1 MVMMLQEKLLAGG
14 KGNMVTDAN
23 LYKALDD
30 AARYSDLQAEAYFTD
45 PSSPE
50 AQQAAQAMAQQPPPP
65 DPQMEAVKA
74 QVEIDRMKTQQAAEK
89 AAMDAQLK
97 SRELDI
103 KAYEAETARFT
114 ATSAAMSPEQV
125 QQLVLQT
132 LAQLQNS
139 PDVYP

>member
-1 MVMMLQEKLLAGG
+1 
-14 KGNMVTDAN
+14 
-23 LYKALDD
+23 
-30 AARYSDLQAEAYFTD
+30 
-45 PSSPE
+45 
-50 AQQAAQAMAQQPPPP
+50 
-65 DPQMEAVKA
+65 
-74 QVEIDRMKTQQAAEK
+74 
-89 AAMDAQLK
+89 MDAQLK

>member
-1 MVMMLQEKLLAGG
+1 MMLQEKLLAGG
-14 KGNMVTDAN
+14 KASMVSDAN

-30 AARYSDLQAEAYFTD
+30 AARYSDLQADAYFTD

-103 KAYEAETARFT
+103 KAYEAETARFA

-125 QQLVLQT
+125 QQMIIQT

-139 PDVYP
+139 PDVYS

>member
-1 MVMMLQEKLLAGG
+1 MMLQEKLLAGG
-14 KGNMVTDAN
+14 KANMVSDAN

-50 AQQAAQAMAQQPPPP
+50 SQQAAQAMAQQPPPP

-125 QQLVLQT
+125 QQMIIQT
-132 LAQLQNS
+132 LAQFYQNQGA
-139 PDVYP
+139 VNG